1 MIEVKPTRKKYLDF
15 LKKEIERYCNDKK
28 EYELYWD
35 YRDELSPESILSA
48 YEKCQETGYPDIG
61 PYLMDMLFNLNPD
74 GDEPLYDSI
83 IKDIN
88 QSGDSELISE
98 FNPYNL
104 SEDLI
109 WAGYEGLDVN
119 LDDLLSQSTI
129 RVNVMFATESEQN
142 LDMGSI
148 VSSYGNDWQS
158 PFVDFRAESKD
169 FDNALTY
176 LIHQQGHTV
185 REVLE
190 GRFKNPEGLDHPNNF
205 VDSVVN
211 EIVNNSAEAMS
222 ELTVLVKLSG
232 NNIIDFF
239 NAVILKNGFFEFS
252 QSSIVGLFNEWSG
265 CGGVL
270 EIELEKPFVVP
281 INMIRNIQIEG
292 TKQCGSYSVNSVY
305 GLVSSC
311 WKDTW
316 NYTNTSPE
324 LTTEDIPQ
332 TISEVTTLINNNE
345 K

>member
-1 MIEVKPTRKKYLDF
+1 MAENTRKKYLDF
-15 LKKEIERYCNDKK
+15 LKEEIQRYCNDKK
-28 EYELYWD
+28 KYELSWD

-48 YEKCQETGYPDIG
+48 YEHCQESNCPDMRTC
-61 PYLMDMLFNLNPD
+61 LSDMLFNLNPD

-83 IKDIN
+83 MKDIEH
-88 QSGDSELISE
+88 SGDSELIAE
-98 FNPYNL
+98 YDPYNL

-109 WAGYEGLDVN
+109 LAGYEGMDVN
-119 LDDLLSQSTI
+119 LDNLLRNSTI
-129 RVNVMFATESEQN
+129 HVNVMFATESEQN

-148 VSSYGNDWQS
+148 ISSFGNDWQS
-158 PFVDFRAESKD
+158 PFVDFQTESKD

-190 GRFKNPEGLDHPNNF
+190 ERFKNSDGFDCPDNF
-205 VDSVVN
+205 VASVVN

-332 TISEVTTLINNNE
+332 TISEVTTLINDNE